1 MPLPQEPTRAPRNRK
16 NEQAAKDDQDLLIKA
31 ILIIGIGLGVLLSPY
46 FVTSPGMQSI
56 VANSTLVGW
65 FALVLGLGFGIAWVR
80 RRMKRLK

>member
-1 MPLPQEPTRAPRNRK
+1 MPLPKEPTRAPRNRK

-31 ILIIGIGLGVLLSPY
+31 ILITSIGLGVLLSPY

-65 FALVLGLGFGIAWVR
+65 FGLVLGLGFAVVWTR
-80 RRMKRLK
+80 RRLKRRG